1 MFMKDFRLRN
11 NVKIKRIS
19 SKRFSQQELAKEI
32 GVSRQTMNLIESEK
46 YNPSIKIC
54 LLICKALDTDL
65 NDLFWYENTE

>member
-1 MFMKDFRLRN
+1 MKDFRLRN